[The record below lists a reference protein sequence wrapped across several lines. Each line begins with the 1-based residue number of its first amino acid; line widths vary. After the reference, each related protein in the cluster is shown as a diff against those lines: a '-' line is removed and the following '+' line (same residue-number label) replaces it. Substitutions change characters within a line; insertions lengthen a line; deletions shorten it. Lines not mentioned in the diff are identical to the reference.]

1 MSKNQQIADLF
12 KNSIL
17 NSALEISPKIYRIF
31 SMSLERN
38 IEVTCRL
45 KLKDYNNLEMGL
57 GLQASEH
64 IREHRE
70 IMRIPVAT
78 GFNGMDLIDFKEDVS
93 KTVIKETC
101 WNIAKT
107 FFPDN
112 FKFRQ
117 EKNFQN
123 LMLMWQILLNSYYKD
138 AYNYD
143 MVNAFPESDLTQ
155 PMFAS
160 ENIYNNIKSINLK
173 KYYHDNRLYMQTVYD
188 LIAKEAIFEMSFD
201 EVAWA
206 YNNVLARKMII
217 VEPISQMPYQL
228 ILPII
233 DYVNHSSIDA
243 NILVEPVF
251 ETERSTSFLSIK
263 ASRDIREGEQLFF
276 DYGPMYNKKF
286 MNMYGFYDDQNPIQE
301 SDFLFITSSENL
313 YGLLQFT
320 NEDIISEFYNKIA
333 SNVNLKSQ
341 IMTKNEISMD
351 MFYPTFNLMLYNNKF
366 ENKLVKFL
374 RIVYL
379 ENDQVENAINYDF
392 NQMYSL
398 ENDKKV
404 YSMIHVILN
413 KHLSF
418 VKDIKHSECIE
429 ALGTIDSAEKYKTK
443 CMYKLENEEK
453 ILLEKN
459 LKFLNNKLRNLL

>member
-1 MSKNQQIADLF
+1 MSKNQQITDLF

-17 NSALEISPKIYRIF
+17 NSTLEISPKIYRIF

-38 IEVTCRL
+38 IELNCRL
-45 KLKDYNNLEMGL
+45 RLKDYNNLEMGL
-57 GLQASEH
+57 GLQANEN
-64 IREHRE
+64 IREHKE

-93 KTVIKETC
+93 KKVIKETC

-112 FKFRQ
+112 YKFRQ

-123 LMLMWQILLNSYYKD
+123 QMLMWQILLNSYYKD

-143 MVNAFPESDLTQ
+143 MVNAFPEGDLCQ

-160 ENIYNNIKSINLK
+160 EDMYNKIKSINLK
-173 KYYHDNRLYMQTVYD
+173 KYYHDNKLYMQNIYD
-188 LIAKEAIFEMSFD
+188 LIFKEAIFEMSFD

-217 VEPISQMPYQL
+217 VEPISQIPYQL

-251 ETERSTSFLSIK
+251 ETERSSSYLSIK
-263 ASRDIREGEQLFF
+263 ASRDINEGEQLFF

-286 MNMYGFYDDQNPIQE
+286 MNMYGFFDDQNPVQE
-301 SDFLFITSSENL
+301 TDFLFITSSENL
-313 YGLLQFT
+313 YSLLEFT
-320 NEDIISEFYNKIA
+320 KEDILAEFYNKIA
-333 SNVNLKSQ
+333 SNNYLKNQ
-341 IMTKNEISMD
+341 IMTKNDIQME
-351 MFYPTFNLMLYNNKF
+351 MFYPTYNLMLYNNKF

-374 RIVYL
+374 RIVFL
-379 ENDQVENAINYDF
+379 DDDEVINVINHDF
-392 NQMYSL
+392 NKMYSL
-398 ENDKKV
+398 KNDRKV
-404 YSMIHVILN
+404 YNMIYTILN
-413 KHLSF
+413 KHFSF
-418 VKDIKHSECIE
+418 IKDRKHQECIE
-429 ALGTIDSAEKYKTK
+429 ALGVIDSAEKYKTK
-443 CMYKLENEEK
+443 CMYKLENEERT
-453 ILLEKN
+453 LLEKN
-459 LKFLNNKLRNLL
+459 LKFLNNKLKSLL